1 MKLQE
6 IYLTSGQNS
15 DKYLKKVTEASTMS
29 KTDQDG
35 YSKQKRQI
43 MDILDVRGKLA
54 IENDEKV
61 VYVKC
66 HYWLYRPK
74 VHPPDAIKKLNPQ
87 SHRFNRMQA
96 APNCRVHWSVDIKGN
111 PVKCA
116 ANQGLVFDTIASS
129 WLLQPLRIHVGA
141 KDSNVR
147 PVTL

>member
-6 IYLTSGQNS
+6 IDLTSGQNS

-66 HYWLYRPK
+66 HLGQQLLS
-74 VHPPDAIKKLNPQ
+74 VAQ
-87 SHRFNRMQA
+87 TSH
-96 APNCRVHWSVDIKGN
+96 
-111 PVKCA
+111 
-116 ANQGLVFDTIASS
+116 
-129 WLLQPLRIHVGA
+129 
-141 KDSNVR
+141 
-147 PVTL
+147 